1 MNQTCPI
8 CATEVPSEPRYPNKL
23 CDRCSALAR
32 DEQGRQV
39 RFRNE
44 TLLASG
50 FLAEVD
56 DHGVWRPRDDG
67 KCRVDGRAC
76 IAGEHRFG
84 GIVVQALTKSG

>member
-32 DEQGRQV
+32 DEQGR
-39 RFRNE
+39 
-44 TLLASG
+44 
-50 FLAEVD
+50 
-56 DHGVWRPRDDG
+56 HPGVWRPRDDG
-67 KCRVDGRAC
+67 KCWVNGRAC